1 MQCKCNAQPNRTLHF
16 KYEDGVL
23 SKAPKARI
31 KVGFKSDI
39 WALGVILFQVQD

>member
-1 MQCKCNAQPNRTLHF
+1 M
-16 KYEDGVL
+16 L

-39 WALGVILFQVQD
+39 WALGVILFQVCDCDSRNLLDLFKNIPI